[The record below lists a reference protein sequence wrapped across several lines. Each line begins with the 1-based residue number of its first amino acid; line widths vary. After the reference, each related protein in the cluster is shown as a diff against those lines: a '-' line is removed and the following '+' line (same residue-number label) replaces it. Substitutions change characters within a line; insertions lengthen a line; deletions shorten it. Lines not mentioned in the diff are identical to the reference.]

1 MSPSTVSPQNKIPN
15 NRIISFAVVIGII
28 FLIFVSRLFFYQILN
43 GDTYIALAVE
53 NRLREISLVGV
64 VVTSLYAQ
72 ALALICAMGV
82 CVSGAWLGRL
92 SARGAWLGSWLVVI
106 IVALAFS
113 YSAGIVGTVLGVV
126 PGRENFGLFVLHSVL
141 VVALV
146 SAPLFRYL
154 FVRAQW
160 RTQLEAESEA
170 RVQALQARIRPH
182 FLFNSLN
189 TLSSLVYEDSDR
201 SAEFIRKLSDVYR
214 HVLETRQKELIK
226 ISEELHFIESYIFL
240 LELRFDK
247 KLIIEVNLEGD
258 LMDRKIAPLSL
269 QMLIENA
276 VKHNIVSDKKPLNI
290 KVYNN
295 DKYIIV
301 ENPVQPKASKEK
313 GSQMGLRNISSR
325 YKALCGEE
333 IIINDEN
340 NKFTVKV
347 PII

>member
-1 MSPSTVSPQNKIPN
+1 MFKIVLNKFSKRLVFAFLLALTGGILLEVVFKLQYRN
-15 NRIISFAVVIGII
+15 FLVLQSLEWYVGAIGLVILFTEIVNQLNKWLDRIAGWEKRPVY
-28 FLIFVSRLFFYQILN
+28 RLNIQIL
-43 GDTYIALAVE
+43 TYWLAGLLVFTGLRLIYVYIFSTQKFILLTDEITIAVFVICVILILNIFDFGIVLL
-53 NRLREISLVGV
+53 NQWRYSL
-64 VVTSLYAQ
+64 AQ
-72 ALALICAMGV
+72 AEKYKKE
-82 CVSGAWLGRL
+82 
-92 SARGAWLGSWLVVI
+92 SAE
-106 IVALAFS
+106 F
-113 YSAGIVGTVLGVV
+113 
-126 PGRENFGLFVLHSVL
+126 EF
-141 VVALV
+141 
-146 SAPLFRYL
+146 
-154 FVRAQW
+154 
-160 RTQLEAESEA
+160 EM
-170 RVQALQARIRPH
+170 LQAQINPH

-189 TLSSLVYEDSDR
+189 TLSSLVYEDSDK

-214 HVLETRQKELIK
+214 HVLESRHKELIN
-226 ISEELHFIESYIFL
+226 ISEELYFIESYIFL

-247 KLIIEVNLEGD
+247 KLTIEVSLKEK
-258 LMDRKIAPLSL
+258 LMDRKIAPLTL

-301 ENPVQPKASKEK
+301 ENPLQPKAIKEK